1 MSRAVLFVLWLL
13 HWLPLPLLRAA
24 GAALGVLLHAVAGA
38 RRRAAQTNLRL
49 CLPELSKSERARLVR
64 LAVRHFSQ
72 SVVDRALLWHSSA
85 ERLCRL
91 ITLQGAEHLQVQE
104 GKPVILLAPH
114 FTGMDAAWTR
124 LTLVRKMAG
133 TYARQ
138 TNPVFDAAL
147 YRGRTRFNG
156 ALALA
161 RQDGV
166 RAPLRELSNGL
177 PLYYLPDMDFGALG
191 AVFVPFFGVPA
202 ATVTAV
208 SRMARIS
215 GAAVLPVVT
224 RMTRDGYVVTIHPPW
239 KNFPGASDDADA
251 RFMNTFIEQEV
262 RANPGQYH
270 WLHKRFKTR
279 PPGAPPV
286 Y

>member
-1 MSRAVLFVLWLL
+1 MGLRALALLLALGASLGNLLYTFARARRNVADTNLHLCFPELDAQARVPHVRAVF
-13 HWLPLPLLRAA
+13 RSF
-24 GAALGVLLHAVAGA
+24 G
-38 RRRAAQTNLRL
+38 
-49 CLPELSKSERARLVR
+49 
-64 LAVRHFSQ
+64 Q
-72 SVVDRALLWHSSA
+72 SLIGRALLWYSAGPRLRRLIVLDGMQHLDALA
-85 ERLCRL
+85 ER
-91 ITLQGAEHLQVQE
+91 
-104 GKPVILLAPH
+104 PVILLAPH
-114 FTGMDAAWTR
+114 FIGMDAAWTR
-124 LTLVRKMAG
+124 LTLERKMAG

-138 TNPVFDAAL
+138 TNAVFDAAL
-147 YRGRTRFNG
+147 YRGRTRFNH

-191 AVFVPFFGVPA
+191 AVFVPFFGVAA

-215 GAAVLPVVT
+215 GAAILPVVT
-224 RMTRDGYVVTIHPPW
+224 RMTPQGYVVTIHPPW
-239 KNFPGASDDADA
+239 EHFPGASEEADA
-251 RFMNTFIEQEV
+251 LRMNEFIENQV
-262 RANPGQYH
+262 RFNLDQYH

-279 PPGAPPV
+279 PPGEAPA

>member
-1 MSRAVLFVLWLL
+1 MSRLLLLLLWAL
-13 HWLPLPLLRAA
+13 HPLPLPWLRALGA
-24 GAALGVLLHAVAGA
+24 GLGALLYPFARA
-38 RRRAAQTNLRL
+38 RRHVADTNLRL
-49 CLPELSKSERARLVR
+49 CFPALDAPARVPHVRAVFRS
-64 LAVRHFSQ
+64 FGQ
-72 SVVDRALLWHSSA
+72 SLIDRALLWHSA
-85 ERLCRL
+85 APRLRRL
-91 ITLQGAEHLQVQE
+91 IVLDGLHHLDAL
-104 GKPVILLAPH
+104 GPRPAILLAPH
-114 FTGMDAAWTR
+114 FIGMDAAWTR
-124 LTLVRKMAG
+124 LTLERTMAG

-138 TNPVFDAAL
+138 TNAAFDAAL

-224 RMTRDGYVVTIHPPW
+224 RMTSEGYVVTIHPPW
-239 KNFPGASDDADA
+239 EQFPGDTEDGDA
-251 RFMNTFIEQEV
+251 RRMNGFIENQV
-262 RANPGQYH
+262 RANLDQYH

-279 PPGAPPV
+279 PPGEARL